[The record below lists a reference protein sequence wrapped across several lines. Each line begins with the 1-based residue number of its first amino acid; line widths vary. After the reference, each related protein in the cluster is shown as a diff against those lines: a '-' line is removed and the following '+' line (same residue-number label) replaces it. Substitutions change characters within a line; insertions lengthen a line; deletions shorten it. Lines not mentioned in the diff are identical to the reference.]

1 MLQAK
6 NRFSRLK
13 KQSILYQW
21 MLAYSLVLMVLL
33 ASGIFLNHIS
43 VNAIK
48 KETVDSK
55 KYFLMAVNNEITGVL
70 EQAQQMY
77 NTIYFNR
84 HFLSLRDTPS
94 LSADTQYAIYSF
106 NNELKSSGMHTSG
119 LKYIIYYPM
128 LDITL
133 SEHGSLDSRTY
144 YDFYVKN
151 QNLSYESFCA
161 LLQNESQDR
170 FFLVNDGGY
179 QSICYTRSSS
189 AMGSRDK
196 ANIIILLPEEQIRLM
211 LNEYFTYNINAIAIK
226 DKQKNSVLLHNLS
239 DPAVV
244 QDFLSHDQ
252 DGSLFEL
259 YDHNDLIAAYRGPL
273 MQGWEC
279 YLFSYASDFWYQS
292 MAISRL
298 SMVVIGI
305 GMLLCVIGI
314 SFSLYRSYTPL
325 RMLVGRVH
333 DIVPA
338 TQEIANEYQAFEQ
351 ALTYMHDESRE
362 KNHIIQLA
370 HERLLPP
377 DAQGAGV

>member
-1 MLQAK
+1 
-6 NRFSRLK
+6 
-13 KQSILYQW
+13 
-21 MLAYSLVLMVLL
+21 
-33 ASGIFLNHIS
+33 
-43 VNAIK
+43 
-48 KETVDSK
+48 
-55 KYFLMAVNNEITGVL
+55 
-70 EQAQQMY
+70 
-77 NTIYFNR
+77 
-84 HFLSLRDTPS
+84 
-94 LSADTQYAIYSF
+94 
-106 NNELKSSGMHTSG
+106 
-119 LKYIIYYPM
+119 
-128 LDITL
+128 
-133 SEHGSLDSRTY
+133 
-144 YDFYVKN
+144 
-151 QNLSYESFCA
+151 
-161 LLQNESQDR
+161 
-170 FFLVNDGGY
+170 
-179 QSICYTRSSS
+179 
-189 AMGSRDK
+189 
-196 ANIIILLPEEQIRLM
+196 
-211 LNEYFTYNINAIAIK
+211 
-226 DKQKNSVLLHNLS
+226 
-239 DPAVV
+239 
-244 QDFLSHDQ
+244 
-252 DGSLFEL
+252 
-259 YDHNDLIAAYRGPL
+259 